1 MTPGP
6 DTSVAV
12 SAGPALRPA
21 PERTGPP
28 KQTTMQRFRVAKL
41 RLASVTAYR
50 SIRDLT
56 DREKKF
62 LLNEILQVR
71 GLMPLLM
78 KPRNK
83 QRWTAEDRA
92 ELRIHLRRISGISPY
107 LIVLALP
114 GSFLMLP
121 ALAWW
126 LDRRRNRGPAGFKPR

>member
-1 MTPGP
+1 MLRVRVIKLRNV
-6 DTSVAV
+6 SVA
-12 SAGPALRPA
+12 
-21 PERTGPP
+21 
-28 KQTTMQRFRVAKL
+28 
-41 RLASVTAYR
+41 AYR

-56 DREKKF
+56 AREKKY
-62 LLNEILQVR
+62 LLSEILQVK

-83 QRWTAEDRA
+83 QRWTHEDKA
-92 ELRIHLRRISGISPY
+92 ELRVHLRRLSSISPY

-126 LDRRRNRGPAGFKPR
+126 LDRRRNQQRPPGLEAPS

>member
-1 MTPGP
+1 MD
-6 DTSVAV
+6 DTSRIA
-12 SAGPALRPA
+12 
-21 PERTGPP
+21 
-28 KQTTMQRFRVAKL
+28 KFRS
-41 RLASVTAYR
+41 ASVIAYR

-56 DREKKF
+56 EREKKH
-62 LLNEILQVR
+62 LLSEILQVR

-83 QRWTAEDRA
+83 QLWTAEDKE
-92 ELRIHLRRISGISPY
+92 ELHVHLRRLSSISPY

-126 LDRRRNRGPAGFKPR
+126 LDRRRNRQQPAAPAS

>member
-1 MTPGP
+1 MKPGLE
-6 DTSVAV
+6 TSVAV
-12 SAGPALRPA
+12 PPGPTLRSA
-21 PERTGPP
+21 PERAGAP
-28 KQTTMQRFRVAKL
+28 KRTTMQRFRVAKL

-126 LDRRRNRGPAGFKPR
+126 LDRRRNRGPAGFKPG

>member
-1 MTPGP
+1 MDTP
-6 DTSVAV
+6 SRMA
-12 SAGPALRPA
+12 
-21 PERTGPP
+21 
-28 KQTTMQRFRVAKL
+28 RFRSAS
-41 RLASVTAYR
+41 LAAYR

-56 DREKKF
+56 EREKKH
-62 LLNEILQVR
+62 LLSEILQVR

-83 QRWTAEDRA
+83 QMWTPEDKE
-92 ELRIHLRRISGISPY
+92 ELRVHLRRLSNISPY

-126 LDRRRNRGPAGFKPR
+126 LDRRRNRQQPAAPTM